1 VYYDNRGTGSA
12 SPFNPYSGGQY
23 QGQPGQVHGQ
33 AQAQGHGGFFIPA
46 RSSKISIRAPG
57 DHDKAEMSEGGVVD
71 GPGGYASIA
80 RRYTSRDKAR
90 GTILG
95 IIHTRVQGMDRTTVA
110 E

>member
-1 VYYDNRGTGSA
+1 
-12 SPFNPYSGGQY
+12 
-23 QGQPGQVHGQ
+23 VHGQ

-80 RRYTSRDKAR
+80 SPP
-90 GTILG
+90 L
-95 IIHTRVQGMDRTTVA
+95 HVQGQGQGYYPGYNPYAGAGYGQDYGGGVSGEA
-110 E
+110 SWQGYNGVQAGYGYDEYPGY